1 MICLACTELRTP
13 DPGSTT
19 CPHCGGM
26 LIPVHNADLEL
37 LVQEKLKQRISD
49 WHATRLLDASTAS
62 RLTESLAHPPAESV
76 AVAVPLLA
84 NASALEQKA
93 DALAEKLEQWED
105 WRPEWG
111 TAFFQALEA
120 AARSERENE
129 RKRDED
135 GEELGLATDS
145 GQALFHRV
153 DASALGGGLESL
165 AALDDDSRGETPRL
179 HEYVWWFLGAVLVLG
194 GSLMGVREA
203 WRALGGVPRQLLVSS
218 ALFAYHAGFIGLGMF
233 LARRSASA
241 GRVLASIGLALL
253 PVVFVALSALMELT
267 PTVGLPVSA
276 VAAGLGLLTLRPA
289 GRLLYGASTVS
300 LGVALLPSLLAGLPL
315 MALEDA
321 PGPRTLCAFAGVAA
335 FGAAAWR
342 ARREARS
349 EAGLA
354 VLTTS
359 LYGALALAVFSVT
372 SAPSGFEALAPG
384 SPMFAG
390 MVLWAVTLAA
400 TVAGVATWPSA
411 REAQPQ
417 AAPVVETL
425 AHAVVAA
432 GALAGAVSGFAVVL
446 GEAPWVDLA
455 SALAPVAAALAFF
468 LLEPR
473 RQALLHPGVLATTLA
488 GVLLARLVMPAEPRA
503 WMVGIAAVGASLML
517 VARRSEL
524 RIRRDWLLG
533 WGVLLS
539 LASLALTS
547 GIFNDWE
554 TEPQWPA
561 VAAGALVAVASH
573 MAGGYRLRG
582 LHYLGGLAVVS
593 GTLGAVSVS
602 GVSATNWMV
611 VGMLTLAAGLYAA
624 AGLFQSA
631 WMRQASKDTELLPLD
646 DVSLALAT
654 LGVLRA
660 HDRVTSVL
668 IDGEL
673 LPSRLSTGVLLLDAV
688 LGALPFVLVS
698 VLLLL
703 RVSRDRSRL
712 VSALAA
718 WGLALAFVHVC
729 RMASTLFVD
738 SGTRVMLLAA
748 LVLAFCAIAALRGRE
763 PEESTPIGRGRRLLG
778 WFRLPFPERGRALY
792 TDGFAAVAF
801 GVVGIVLLLLVSW
814 RSAPNE
820 VERSHVVLAGALI
833 TGSALLAFVSRGFVT
848 WRLRGSVG
856 TLAVVGLFIALSAVL
871 NRAGRPL
878 PPDVVALRLPL
889 IGIAVWLL
897 ALATRRFGPGLGRLL
912 ENERHG
918 RVYHFVPHAGV
929 AALGVVLAVQ
939 AWVVGGP
946 QLSRAL
952 TVVPPLL
959 PLGAALL
966 ALLLAFSFRAPALV
980 SLGLLLGLPGAA
992 LWAVHRTVLGHPL
1005 VALDSPGGR
1014 WVRAETL
1021 ETSRDLF
1028 WLNPGAW
1035 LPPGETIPDLWYR
1048 AFVGIAA
1055 AGLVYAGARLIPS
1068 EVTSEALK
1076 RWSGKAAWL
1085 VFAAAFFQPGLEA
1098 AGLTLASGVLL
1109 LVGGAWPQGRLV
1121 PGLGLLL
1128 VVHALAHREPTVG
1141 AWPGP
1146 VLALLGLLLVASS
1159 PWVARWRGREEE
1171 RGRAPAQLGALV
1183 YALVAAVYAL
1193 ASGGGTDPLT
1203 AVPRLLFEALNGFG
1217 GLWMRSAA
1225 LPVTSAL
1232 VATTLLIGA
1241 YQWKGTLSKLGAQWA
1256 TTLAGIAAVSGLA
1269 VGLVLGTQGLREEP
1283 SYEALLSLHGPAL
1296 ALCIAGVAA
1305 LAHVA
1310 NQGIRGRREDVAR
1323 GLAWGR
1329 DLWLIT
1335 TGGLLALVAVL
1346 AREPD
1351 EQALPLAGAAI
1362 GVAVAVSLHCAWR
1375 EQTGRHVYFVQVA
1388 VVGVYALV
1396 RALYAQG
1403 LQPEHDAL
1411 FALALGFV
1419 LVGVTVLARRAGIPP
1434 VEQATR
1440 RFAALLPVGMALV
1453 LPSEATGEAALLA
1466 GGSGLLYA
1474 SLGAVARSRL
1484 FGSLAATACNVALL
1498 IGALSMNLEG
1508 LEVYLAPLGLL
1519 LLMLGQLFTNSLPRV
1534 ARNAVRIVGGLLLY
1548 VPAAAKLT
1556 LQMGQAEDGTYALV
1570 FGAACLL
1577 GVAAGM
1583 ALHIRAY
1590 LALGTLFLTLD
1601 VASTLVH
1608 AGLRDHRIG
1617 FMVMTLTG
1625 LTIVGGRVLATLRR
1639 QELELLVRRV
1649 RVTLRGWD

>member
-1 MICLACTELRTP
+1 M
-13 DPGSTT
+13 
-19 CPHCGGM
+19 
-26 LIPVHNADLEL
+26 
-37 LVQEKLKQRISD
+37 
-49 WHATRLLDASTAS
+49 
-62 RLTESLAHPPAESV
+62 
-76 AVAVPLLA
+76 PLLA

-93 DALAEKLEQWED
+93 DALAEKLEQLEE

-120 AARSERENE
+120 AARSEREAE
-129 RKRDED
+129 RERDED
-135 GEELGLATDS
+135 GEDLGLATDS

-165 AALDDDSRGETPRL
+165 AALDESRSETPRL

-203 WRALGGVPRQLLVSS
+203 WRALGGVPRQLLVSG
-218 ALFAYHAGFIGLGMF
+218 ALFAYHAGFIGLGVF

-267 PTVGLPVSA
+267 PMVGLPVSA

-315 MALEDA
+315 MGLEDA

-335 FGAAAWR
+335 FGAATWR
-342 ARREARS
+342 AQREARS

-372 SAPSGFEALAPG
+372 SAPSGFEALALG

-390 MVLWAVTLAA
+390 MVLWAVALAA
-400 TVAGVATWPSA
+400 TVAGVATQPLA
-411 REAQPQ
+411 REAHPQ

-432 GALAGAVSGFAVVL
+432 GALAGAVSGFTVVL
-446 GEAPWVDLA
+446 GDAPWVDLA

-488 GVLLARLVMPAEPRA
+488 GVLLARLVMPAEPQA
-503 WMVGIAAVGASLML
+503 WMVGIAAVGAGLLL
-517 VARRSEL
+517 VARENEPT
-524 RIRRDWLLG
+524 RRFWLLG
-533 WGVLLS
+533 WGTVLS

-547 GIFNDWE
+547 GILTVWDTQPGWA
-554 TEPQWPA
+554 A
-561 VAAGALVAVASH
+561 VAAGTLVAVASH
-573 MAGGYRLRG
+573 VAGGYRLRG
-582 LHYLGGLAVVS
+582 LHYLGGIAVVS
-593 GTLGAVSVS
+593 GALGAVSVWEGS
-602 GVSATNWMV
+602 VTPWMGVAV
-611 VGMLTLAAGLYAA
+611 LTGVAGLYAV

-631 WMRQASKDTELLPLD
+631 WMHRAGKVNELLPLD
-646 DVSLALAT
+646 DLSLALAT

-660 HDRVTSVL
+660 HERVTSEF
-668 IDGEL
+668 IEGEL
-673 LPSRLSTGVLLLDAV
+673 LPSWLSTGVLLLDAV

-703 RVSRDRSRL
+703 RVRRDHSRL
-712 VSALAA
+712 VSALGA
-718 WGLALAFVHVC
+718 WGLALAFVHFC
-729 RMASTLFVD
+729 RMASTLFVGF
-738 SGTRVMLLAA
+738 GTRVMLLAA
-748 LVLAFCAIAALRGRE
+748 LVLAYCAIAALRERK
-763 PEESTPIGRGRRLLG
+763 PEEYTPVGRGRRLLG

-801 GVVGIVLLLLVSW
+801 AVAGIVLLLLVGW
-814 RSAPNE
+814 MSAPNE
-820 VERSHVVLAGALI
+820 VDRSHVVLAGGLL

-848 WRLRGSVG
+848 WHLRGSVG
-856 TLAVVGLFIALSAVL
+856 TLAAVGLFITLSAVL
-871 NRAGRPL
+871 NRLGRPL

-889 IGIAVWLL
+889 IGIAIWLL

-929 AALGVVLAVQ
+929 AALGVVLAVE

-946 QLSRAL
+946 HLSRAL
-952 TVVPPLL
+952 TVVPPLM

-980 SLGLLLGLPGAA
+980 HLGLLLGLPGAA
-992 LWAVHRTVLGHPL
+992 LWAVHRTVLGHAL

-1021 ETSRDLF
+1021 EATRELF

-1035 LPPGETIPDLWYR
+1035 LPAGESIPDLWYR

-1055 AGLVYAGARLIPS
+1055 AGLVYAGARFVPS
-1068 EVTSEALK
+1068 EVSSGALK
-1076 RWSGKAAWL
+1076 RWSGTAAWL

-1109 LVGGAWPQGRLV
+1109 LVSGARTQGRLV
-1121 PGLGLLL
+1121 PGIGLLL
-1128 VVHALAHREPTVG
+1128 LVHALAHREPTVG
-1141 AWPGP
+1141 SWPGP
-1146 VLALLGLLLVASS
+1146 VLALLGLLLVALS
-1159 PWVARWRGREEE
+1159 PWVARWRGREES
-1171 RGRAPAQLGALV
+1171 RGRAPAQLGALF

-1193 ASGGGTDPLT
+1193 AAGGGTDPVI
-1203 AVPRLLFEALNGFG
+1203 AVPCLLFEALKGFS

-1232 VATTLLIGA
+1232 VAATLLMGA
-1241 YQWKGTLSKLGAQWA
+1241 YQWKGALSKVGAQWA

-1269 VGLVLGTQGLREEP
+1269 VGLVLGTPGLREAP
-1283 SYEALLSLHGPAL
+1283 SYEALLSLHGAAL
-1296 ALCIAGVAA
+1296 ALCVAGVAA

-1310 NQGIRGRREDVAR
+1310 SQGIRGGREDVAR
-1323 GLAWGR
+1323 GLAWSR
-1329 DLWLIT
+1329 DLWLIM
-1335 TGGLLALVAVL
+1335 TGALLALVAVL
-1346 AREPD
+1346 VREPD
-1351 EQALPLAGAAI
+1351 ERMLPLAGAAI
-1362 GVAVAVSLHCAWR
+1362 GLAVVVSLHCAWR

-1403 LQPEHDAL
+1403 LRPEHDAL

-1474 SLGAVARSRL
+1474 SLGAVAHSRL

-1498 IGALSMNLEG
+1498 IGALSMNMEG

-1519 LLMLGQLFTNSLPRV
+1519 LLMLGQLFTSSLPRV

-1570 FGAACLL
+1570 FGAACLF
-1577 GVAAGM
+1577 GVVAGM

-1617 FMVMTLTG
+1617 FVVMTLTG

-1639 QELELLVRRV
+1639 QELDLLVRRV